1 MLIKNFD
8 GIIDQS
14 IPVRM
19 ILRRRFNLT
28 MPIATTILGILA
40 IGIFGSGITLDNESL
55 TVLGLVFVAITLLL
69 VLGLCFLECRRRYTM
84 TITDPPVAT
93 EEGMRRNKSDTDLE
107 LMTGNAKEDRD
118 RMYEDV

>member
-1 MLIKNFD
+1 MLKNFD
-8 GIIDQS
+8 GTIDQS

-19 ILRRRFNLT
+19 ILRRRFNST

-40 IGIFGSGITLDNESL
+40 IGIFGSGVTLDNNSL
-55 TVLGLVFVAITLLL
+55 MVLGLVFVAITLLL
-69 VLGLCFLECRRRYTM
+69 ILILCLQECRRRYNKTV
-84 TITDPPVAT
+84 TEPPVAT

-107 LMTGNAKEDRD
+107 LMTGNQKEDRN